1 MTNCV
6 PVCTKEMEQIYY
18 ILSEVSVKKKR
29 FDFVRALHMQIKCKK
44 HVKNDFAMR
53 CTPVYDSERAPKH
66 L

>member
-1 MTNCV
+1 
-6 PVCTKEMEQIYY
+6 MEQIYY
-18 ILSEVSVKKKR
+18 ILSEVSVKNC
-29 FDFVRALHMQIKCKK
+29 FDFVRALHMHMKCKK